1 MSAST
6 AYLVFGAIFGA
17 ILSIIGFGA
26 IAIERRQAKKNQL
39 K

>member
-17 ILSIIGFGA
+17 ILAAIGFGA
-26 IAIERRQAKKNQL
+26 IAIERRQARKNET